1 MSSDNSVNA
10 ARMGYFYNRVG
21 LKQGGVSQM
30 SVKIL
35 RRFYL
40 LKALPMSKYLYGCAV
55 FLLIVGIACNLPV
68 TATVAYAPTDSPAS
82 MERELGQVADNG
94 RAGMA
99 KYISQTGDVFLPQP
113 PQLSDPGN
121 QYENAAQSIAIATP
135 TSQYPWDTTI
145 ILQGGATAQP
155 GGASVVDIP
164 ASTPT
169 VLTATPSMAPAQQ
182 MMVVQPSPT
191 VQPTIVQPSFTPQAK
206 ITERSSLA
214 SSSGWFATLSR
225 WFRWKKLPKPTQIVP
240 TATSILPI
248 VATLQ
253 PTEVLVPTSQP
264 TNTAISP
271 TGIPALPQPTQLP
284 VTATPLPPTPT
295 LPPATAT
302 LLPPTSTPLPPT
314 VTPLPPTPTSVPPT
328 ATKPASTPASGNFYW
343 STGFETGNLSE
354 LEANSYGGFVNQGN
368 GTYKLINSPAHS
380 GKYAAA
386 LTIDTSKSSPTGAH
400 AAYMFFWKELPG
412 DAYYYSAW
420 YYIPSGTVPA
430 EWWNLWQWKS
440 TYDGNSDN
448 SQRIFSIGAR
458 PLNGGLGLYMVQR
471 LPDGSKVNH
480 NSTRNIPLDQ
490 WFHIEGYYRQAFDTT
505 GQVIVWQDGVEV
517 FNITNAQTVLNDL
530 TVDWSVNNYSNQ
542 ISPSP
547 CTIYVDDIAVS
558 SSRIGQ

>member
-1 MSSDNSVNA
+1 M
-10 ARMGYFYNRVG
+10 
-21 LKQGGVSQM
+21 
-30 SVKIL
+30 VK
-35 RRFYL
+35 YVPQ
-40 LKALPMSKYLYGCAV
+40 AGEV
-55 FLLIVGIACNLPV
+55 FL
-68 TATVAYAPTDSPAS
+68 SRS
-82 MERELGQVADNG
+82 
-94 RAGMA
+94 
-99 KYISQTGDVFLPQP
+99 
-113 PQLSDPGN
+113 PQLENPGGQDKN
-121 QYENAAQSIAIATP
+121 VDQPIALATP

-155 GGASVVDIP
+155 ANAPAMGIP
-164 ASTPT
+164 TATVP
-169 VLTATPSMAPAQQ
+169 VLTATPFTAPAQQ
-182 MMVVQPSPT
+182 MAVIQSSPTIQPTVVQPSL
-191 VQPTIVQPSFTPQAK
+191 TPQATTAQK
-206 ITERSSLA
+206 PSLS
-214 SSSGWFATLSR
+214 SSSGLFSALSR
-225 WFRWKKLPKPTQIVP
+225 WLPWKKRPKPTQIVP
-240 TATSILPI
+240 TATAVLPTA
-248 VATLQ
+248 ATLQ
-253 PTEVLVPTSQP
+253 PTVVYTPSAQP
-264 TNTAISP
+264 TATPVSP
-271 TGIPALPQPTQLP
+271 TESPKLPQPTQPPATVTPLP
-284 VTATPLPPTPT
+284 PTSTLPPATATPLPPTPT
-295 LPPATAT
+295 L
-302 LLPPTSTPLPPT
+302 
-314 VTPLPPTPTSVPPT
+314 VPPT
-328 ATKPASTPASGNFYW
+328 ATKPPASTPSGSNFYW

-368 GTYKLINSPAHS
+368 GTYKLMNSPAHS
-380 GKYAAA
+380 GNYAAA

-430 EWWNLWQWKS
+430 EWWNIWQWKS

-490 WFHIEGYYRQAFDTT
+490 WFHIEGYYRQAFDMT